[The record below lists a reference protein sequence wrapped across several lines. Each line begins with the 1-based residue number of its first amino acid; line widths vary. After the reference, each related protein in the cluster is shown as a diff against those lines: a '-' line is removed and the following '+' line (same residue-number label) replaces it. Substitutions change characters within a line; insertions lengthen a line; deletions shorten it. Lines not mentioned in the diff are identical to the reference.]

1 MSRPEKN
8 ILQPQIVQ
16 YRTITLQITYSVVYY
31 KKHENEVL
39 LMAEIEDRYY
49 SMPEIMK
56 YLGISRD
63 TALRWIATKDMPAH
77 KVGKKWKFKVSEIDE
92 WVQSGKAEE

>member
-1 MSRPEKN
+1 MK
-8 ILQPQIVQ
+8 
-16 YRTITLQITYSVVYY
+16 
-31 KKHENEVL
+31 
-39 LMAEIEDRYY
+39 EIPDRYY

-63 TALRWIATKDMPAH
+63 TALRQIATKNMPAH

-92 WVQSGKAEE
+92 WVGSGQAEE